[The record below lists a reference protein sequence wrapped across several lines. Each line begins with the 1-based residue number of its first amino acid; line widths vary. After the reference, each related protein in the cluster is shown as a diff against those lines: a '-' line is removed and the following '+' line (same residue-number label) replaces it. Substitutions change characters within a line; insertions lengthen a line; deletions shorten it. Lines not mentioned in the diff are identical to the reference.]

1 MRPPKTARNG
11 LSVVRFDVS
20 LPRRSL
26 DGRPNPFPG
35 VEARQGGTSGKGG
48 RVGVTT
54 EMEIDV
60 MKGLV
65 LAQHQRIERQ
75 RSRMQELERDLRWV
89 FREPW
94 TPICPRVVSMI
105 KPTPSHVVCR

>member
-1 MRPPKTARNG
+1 MSDAD
-11 LSVVRFDVS
+11 S
-20 LPRRSL
+20 
-26 DGRPNPFPG
+26 
-35 VEARQGGTSGKGG
+35 KGFHHHG

-75 RSRMQELERDLRWV
+75 QSKMQELERDLRWA
-89 FREPW
+89 
-94 TPICPRVVSMI
+94 
-105 KPTPSHVVCR
+105 